1 MAESVNKSESPNPV
15 LFTVFCEKNEKKQV
29 MWKYDTLQENLRKW
43 NDKRQPYYLFLR
55 ERRPSHGFPTNQMNV
70 QMLYGLSPV
79 FPGVDDKTESAF
91 LYSQLF
97 RNLRNLA
104 QHIPDQRRLS
114 GHHIVRM
121 GFGN

>member
-1 MAESVNKSESPNPV
+1 MAESVNKSVSPNPV

-43 NDKRQPYYLFLR
+43 NDKRQPNYLFLR

-79 FPGVDDKTESAF
+79 FPGVDNQTESVLFNAK
-91 LYSQLF
+91 LF
-97 RNLRNLA
+97 RYLRNLA
-104 QHIPDQRRLS
+104 QHISNQRRFCC
-114 GHHIVRM
+114 HHVVRM